1 MQMLKDFFSF
11 NKNIKV
17 ILDFK
22 HSFCSN
28 SQNRFMKKLF
38 IPLFLLIL
46 INCNKSGKQQE
57 IKSDLVEIISE
68 DKAMD
73 MNAPPAQEIQVD
85 AMVSAKAVN
94 TEPKSSPSQSN
105 NVIVKKIIKNGDL
118 DIQVGDIKKAHQQ
131 VNEIIKSNN
140 AYIQTERFNNTDI
153 DERQFFTIR
162 VPHKNFDGLINSF
175 SNGIGSVLSKNIASD
190 DVTEEYTDVSIKLA
204 NKKIYL
210 EKYRDM
216 LRSAKTTKDMLEIQ
230 ENIRELEDEID
241 VAEGRL
247 RFIDD
252 RVNYSTLNLML
263 YKEKVRS
270 SATSKIGFGNRFGD
284 SFTEG
289 WNSFVAFFLGIISLW
304 PFFLLIPIVILVW
317 KKWRNRKKKE

>member
-1 MQMLKDFFSF
+1 
-11 NKNIKV
+11 
-17 ILDFK
+17 
-22 HSFCSN
+22 
-28 SQNRFMKKLF
+28 MKKLF

-46 INCNKSGKQQE
+46 INCKKSDNQQE

-94 TEPKSSPSQSN
+94 TEPKYSPSQSN
-105 NVIVKKIIKNGDL
+105 NVIVKKVIKNGDL
-118 DIQVGDIKKAHQQ
+118 DIQVGDIRKAHQQ
-131 VNEIIKSNN
+131 VNEIVKSNN

-153 DERQFFTIR
+153 DEKQFFTIR

-241 VAEGRL
+241 IAEGRL

-270 SATSKIGFGNRFGD
+270 SATSKIGFGNSFGD

-304 PFFLLIPIVILVW
+304 PFFLLIPVIILVW

>member
-1 MQMLKDFFSF
+1 M
-11 NKNIKV
+11 KN
-17 ILDFK
+17 
-22 HSFCSN
+22 
-28 SQNRFMKKLF
+28 LF
-38 IPLFLLIL
+38 IALSFITFFHCSKSANSHEVKTNLI
-46 INCNKSGKQQE
+46 
-57 IKSDLVEIISE
+57 
-68 DKAMD
+68 
-73 MNAPPAQEIQVD
+73 EIQDDKVD
-85 AMVSAKAVN
+85 ASVVFEVPPSPKEVPISGISAKAVN
-94 TEPKSSPSQSN
+94 TEPKSSPLQSN
-105 NVIVKKIIKNGDL
+105 TIIVKKVIKNGDL

-131 VNEIIKSNN
+131 VNEIIKSYN

-175 SNGIGSVLSKNIASD
+175 SNGMGSILSKNIASD

-216 LRSAKTTKDMLEIQ
+216 LRNAKTTKDMLEIQ

-304 PFFLLIPIVILVW
+304 PFFLLIPLVILIW
-317 KKWRNRKKKE
+317 KKWRNREKKE